1 MAMMILVMASEL
13 VVTTMMT
20 AFSVDV
26 KPHPR
31 SLACLRLQ
39 PGPCSPERERSLTF
53 SMVFTLRNLFQEV
66 FHNYIFQRYRK
77 AGIFVLVSGC

>member
-1 MAMMILVMASEL
+1 MPMTMMILVMASGDDNDDRH
-13 VVTTMMT
+13 
-20 AFSVDV
+20 AFDV

-39 PGPCSPERERSLTF
+39 PGPCSPERERSLTS

-77 AGIFVLVSGC
+77 AGNFVLVPGC